1 MSNPSLS
8 TSRQDDTAHRATD
21 LELKDHFNQIKS
33 LLQDDLGVSLPLH
46 ISLSR
51 PLVLTTDQKDTFLT
65 RLKRQIAGNSDY
77 RAFHVSPI
85 GLAWHPNE
93 ARDRWFLVLKLGST
107 TSSERSDA
115 GMQVL
120 RRLLVK
126 CNDVAG
132 EFKLPVLYADD
143 ESSPTARPRTD
154 GQGRFHIS
162 IAWSLRP
169 PKSTADET
177 EEEERPLPR
186 TTISTPRTGGDA
198 DVPIELLSRISELST
213 AFAELK
219 VRIGQEVHRI
229 PLKERRASTVVK

>member
-1 MSNPSLS
+1 VSNLSLS
-8 TSRQDDTAHRATD
+8 TSQQDDTAHRATD
-21 LELKDHFNQIKS
+21 PELKDHFNQIKS

-77 RAFHVSPI
+77 RAFHVSPF

-107 TSSERSDA
+107 TSSERPDA

-132 EFKLPVLYADD
+132 EFKLPLLYAAHTTAKPSSDGFD
-143 ESSPTARPRTD
+143 ED
-154 GQGRFHIS
+154 RFHIS
-162 IAWSLRP
+162 IAWSLHP
-169 PKSTADET
+169 PKSTADRT
-177 EEEERPLPR
+177 EVEERRLPR
-186 TTISTPRTGGDA
+186 TTISTARTEGDA
-198 DVPIELLSRISELST
+198 FIPTELLSRLSELSI
-213 AFAELK
+213 AFAEVK